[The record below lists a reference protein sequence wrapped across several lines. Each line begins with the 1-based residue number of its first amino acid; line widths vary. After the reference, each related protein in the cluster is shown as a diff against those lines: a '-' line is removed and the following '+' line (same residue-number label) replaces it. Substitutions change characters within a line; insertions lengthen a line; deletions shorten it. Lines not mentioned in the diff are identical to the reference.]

1 MNPWISAL
9 REGVVSGTSASVFST
24 LALAIA
30 GRKQAGSWTA
40 PTNSTSHWIW
50 GWPALHVDRATWRHT
65 ATGYAIHHSA
75 AVFWAV
81 LHARSTQSVAATY
94 RPGPAVAAG
103 LAAAAIACV
112 ADFRAT
118 PQRLTPGF
126 EHRLSRPALALVY
139 GAFGLGMALAS
150 LAWRAR
156 GSDRAQLQAAL
167 DAGERSRPDRQ
178 AGGNA
183 DCCPQSSRDVRA
195 ANREQS
201 MKLKL
206 KPLREQVIVITGAGS
221 GIGAATAKMAAR
233 RGAKVVLAGRQ
244 EESLARVVADIER
257 DGGSAVSITADV
269 GVEADHDRILER
281 AVQSYGRVDTWVN
294 NAGVS
299 IFGTLESVPVED
311 QRKLFDTDYWGVV
324 YGSMVAVRHM
334 KQEGGA
340 LINVGSEVS
349 DRAVPLQGAYSAAKH
364 AVKGFT
370 DALRMELREDDAPIS
385 VTLIKPASIATGFT
399 SHARN
404 YMDVQ
409 PDLPSPI
416 YAAETVA
423 EAILHAAERPTR
435 DLYVGS
441 ASRAISTLGQ
451 NLPSLADRMGSWL
464 FRQQRGDAAAQGGS
478 DSLYDAGGSHPAQ
491 ERQGRRHSVYTQM
504 AIHPRSTSLAAA
516 ALVLGGAACWLLRRN
531 HR

>member
-1 MNPWISAL
+1 MNPWLTAL
-9 REGVVSGTSASVFST
+9 REGAISGSAASVLST
-24 LALAIA
+24 MVLAVA
-30 GRKQAGSWTA
+30 GRKEADSWTA

-50 GWPALHVDRATWRHT
+50 GRPALRADAPTWRHT

-75 AVFWAV
+75 AVFWGV
-81 LHARSTQSVAATY
+81 LHARGTQGMPATY
-94 RPGPAVAAG
+94 RTGPAVVAG
-103 LAAAAIACV
+103 LTAAAIACLI
-112 ADFRAT
+112 DYRAT

-126 EHRLSRPALALVY
+126 EHRLSTLALVLVY
-139 GAFGLGMALAS
+139 GAFGLGMALGS

-156 GSDRAQLQAAL
+156 ERRRAEAD
-167 DAGERSRPDRQ
+167 DADGVAFGARFRNGDCWPDPQRDSR
-178 AGGNA
+178 
-183 DCCPQSSRDVRA
+183 V
-195 ANREQS
+195 ANREHS

-206 KPLREQVIVITGAGS
+206 KPLRDQVIVITGASS
-221 GIGAATAKMAAR
+221 GIGAATARMAAEC
-233 RGAKVVLAGRQ
+233 GAKVVLVGRQ
-244 EESLARVVADIER
+244 ENGLNSVLNDIVR
-257 DGGSAVSITADV
+257 AGGSAISVVADV
-269 GVEADHDRILER
+269 GVQDDHDRILER
-281 AVQSYGRVDTWVN
+281 AIDSYGRVDTWVN

-334 KQEGGA
+334 KASGGA

-370 DALRMELREDDAPIS
+370 DALRMELREEGAPVS

-409 PDLPSPI
+409 PSLPAPV
-416 YAAETVA
+416 YAPEAVA
-423 EAILHAAERPTR
+423 DAILHAAEHPTR

-451 NLPSLADRMGSWL
+451 NMPSLADRMAGWL
-464 FRQQRGDAAAQGGS
+464 FRQQRGGAVADGGS
-478 DSLYDAGGSHPAQ
+478 DSLYEGGGSHAAEQ
-491 ERQGRRHSVYTQM
+491 QVGRRSMYTKMALNQPRGSVV
-504 AIHPRSTSLAAA
+504 AAA
-516 ALVLGGAACWLLRRN
+516 VVIGGAACWLLRSR
-531 HR
+531 R